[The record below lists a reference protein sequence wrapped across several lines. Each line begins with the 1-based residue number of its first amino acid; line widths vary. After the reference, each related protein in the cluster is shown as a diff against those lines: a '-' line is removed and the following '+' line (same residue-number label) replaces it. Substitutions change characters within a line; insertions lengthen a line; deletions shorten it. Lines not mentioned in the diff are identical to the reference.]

1 MIDIRGSDSR
11 MRSRVGERVGEG
23 IESVD
28 VNIVVN
34 VSVSVRIGERCV
46 VISFVRPPSVL
57 RILSRSSYSLLG
69 PSFLVIH
76 VPSWRPVSCAL
87 EIASFKILTFRYWVP
102 IPSATCREDSK

>member
-11 MRSRVGERVGEG
+11 MRSRVGERVGERVEG
-23 IESVD
+23 VD
-28 VNIVVN
+28 MDVVVY
-34 VSVSVRIGERCV
+34 VSVSVRVGGQCV

-76 VPSWRPVSCAL
+76 VS
-87 EIASFKILTFRYWVP
+87 
-102 IPSATCREDSK
+102 